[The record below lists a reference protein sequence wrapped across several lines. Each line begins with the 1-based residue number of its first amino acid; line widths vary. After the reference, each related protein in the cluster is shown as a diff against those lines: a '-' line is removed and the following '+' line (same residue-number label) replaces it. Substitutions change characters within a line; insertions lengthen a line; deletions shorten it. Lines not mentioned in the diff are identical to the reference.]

1 MKSACSLASLRIE
14 NKEIK
19 YLNVKR
25 KIKIKIYPGWRISL
39 TIQDQAGTALKEIK
53 AIHYCIK
60 MLGDRI
66 TLEES
71 DRVSGKNTI

>member
-1 MKSACSLASLRIE
+1 MKSACSLALLRIE

-25 KIKIKIYPGWRISL
+25 KIKIYPDWCISL

>member
-1 MKSACSLASLRIE
+1 MLRIE

-19 YLNVKR
+19 YLNFKR
-25 KIKIKIYPGWRISL
+25 EIKIYPDWRSISL

-60 MLGDRI
+60 MPGDRI

>member
-1 MKSACSLASLRIE
+1 ME
-14 NKEIK
+14 KEKDKDISRLVCLP
-19 YLNVKR
+19 YNTE
-25 KIKIKIYPGWRISL
+25 PGRY
-39 TIQDQAGTALKEIK
+39 GTALKEIK

>member
-1 MKSACSLASLRIE
+1 MLRIG

-19 YLNVKR
+19 YLNAKR
-25 KIKIKIYPGWRISL
+25 KIKIYPDWRISL
-39 TIQDQAGTALKEIK
+39 TIQDETGTALKEIK

-60 MLGDRI
+60 MPGDRI

-71 DRVSGKNTI
+71 DRGSGKNTI

>member
-1 MKSACSLASLRIE
+1 MRDWPGPYLAD
-14 NKEIK
+14 
-19 YLNVKR
+19 NVV
-25 KIKIKIYPGWRISL
+25 GSG
-39 TIQDQAGTALKEIK
+39 AGALEEIK

-66 TLEES
+66 TLDKS

>member
-1 MKSACSLASLRIE
+1 MLRIG

-19 YLNVKR
+19 YLNAKR
-25 KIKIKIYPGWRISL
+25 KIKIYPDWRISL
-39 TIQDQAGTALKEIK
+39 TIQDETGTALKEIK

-60 MLGDRI
+60 MLEDRI